1 MMDERLTQ
9 LVQEAQLLVSKGE
22 SVQLPLLTPL
32 VDEILRSRP
41 IGRSLPGRPL
51 SGVYQEIFDRIHDH
65 LLDGIVDA
73 LNHYNPTRE
82 SVRDWAIALQTT
94 ALKQVLDDVQLKQL
108 ALEAQRHPR
117 QTAERQHALTQL
129 VTAIKLSGRLARPH
143 RTTFTPSFYELL
155 YDEAVN
161 RTLTYIC
168 CAIDN
173 YDPDRGDK
181 KFMNWVNF
189 RLERVMIDCR
199 HEFSDRE
206 TTELPNLNDLEHIAQ
221 PEESDSPVQLLRDY
235 IEQDAEQVFQHTHI
249 RDRPDANFRKIALDR
264 FDDQSW
270 EDISQCLGIK
280 IPTLSSFFQRCCQ
293 KFAPNSRSTCS
304 VNRYFFRGNL

>member
-1 MMDERLTQ
+1 MDDRLTQ

-22 SVQLPLLTPL
+22 QSPVQLPILTL

-41 IGRSLPGRPL
+41 VGRALPGQPL
-51 SGVYQEIFDRIHDH
+51 SEVYQKIFEHTRNH
-65 LLDGIVDA
+65 LLDVIVEA
-73 LNHYNPTRE
+73 LSHYNSARE
-82 SVRDWAIALQTT
+82 SARDWAIALQTA

-108 ALEAQRHPR
+108 AMEAQRHPC
-117 QTAERQHALTQL
+117 QTVERQHALTQL

-173 YDPDRGDK
+173 YDPERGDK

-206 TTELPNLNDLEHIAQ
+206 TTELPNLNDLEHLAQ

-235 IEQDAEQVFQHTHI
+235 IEQDAEQVFRQTHI
-249 RDRPDANFRKIALDR
+249 RDRPDANFRNIALDR
-264 FDDQSW
+264 FDDKSW
-270 EDISQCLGIK
+270 EDISVRLGIK

-293 KFAPNSRSTCS
+293 KFAPKFQEHLFS
-304 VNRYFFRGNL
+304 